1 MNVGDLSILG
11 LLNERRSSN
20 MIPHLSG
27 HHGEDEEKGE
37 HAPHVL
43 VVQKLQVVATEVEK
57 TGNLNIIKR
66 SNFTGPIP

>member
-1 MNVGDLSILG
+1 
-11 LLNERRSSN
+11 

-57 TGNLNIIKR
+57 TGNLNMIKR